1 MALELVPAEPK
12 HINEIG
18 RICFEA
24 FKSIH
29 DKHAFPRDFPDVDLA
44 IKLMGMLVERKDF
57 YGVVALRDGKPVGS
71 NFSSLMDEVSGI
83 GPITVDPSCQ
93 ARGIGRA
100 LMEDVMNYGKRN
112 NIDKLRLLQDS
123 FNLTSLS
130 LYTSLGFD
138 VKETVVLMQAA
149 PALKAD
155 QTVRPIAENDL
166 AVIEGL
172 SRRIYKVS
180 RINEVASAF
189 VHGFPAFLRE
199 HDGRVTGYLLPG
211 FFGHGVAETEED
223 ALALIGEAARRLP
236 PESARF
242 FCPLR
247 EEKLFR
253 NALRNGCRA
262 IKVMN
267 LMAVGPYEPPQDV
280 WMPSILY

>member
-29 DKHAFPRDFPDVDLA
+29 DRHAFQRDFPDAELA
-44 IKLMGMLVERKDF
+44 TKVVGMLVERKDF
-57 YGVVALRDGKPVGS
+57 YGVVALLDGKPVGS

-100 LMEDVMNYGKRN
+100 LMEDVMYHGKRN
-112 NIDKLRLLQDS
+112 NIDRLRLLQDS

-149 PALKAD
+149 PTSKID
-155 QTVRPIAENDL
+155 QTVRPITENDL

-172 SRRIYKVS
+172 SKRIYKVS
-180 RINEVASAF
+180 RINEVASAL
-189 VHGFPAFLRE
+189 VYGFPAFLRE
-199 HDGRVTGYLLPG
+199 RAGRVTGYLLPG
-211 FFGHGVAETEED
+211 FLGHGVAETEED
-223 ALALIGEAARRLP
+223 SLALIGESARRIP
-236 PESARF
+236 PEFTRF
-242 FCPLR
+242 FCPLGR
-247 EEKLFR
+247 AKFFR
-253 NALRNGCRA
+253 NSLKMGCRA

>member
-29 DKHAFPRDFPDVDLA
+29 DRHAFPRDFPDVELA
-44 IKLMGMLVERKDF
+44 IKVVGMLVERKDF
-57 YGVVALRDGKPVGS
+57 YGVVALLDGKPVGS

-83 GPITVDPSCQ
+83 GPITVDPACQ
-93 ARGIGRA
+93 TRGIGRA
-100 LMEDVMNYGKRN
+100 LMEGVVNYARRN
-112 NIDKLRLLQDS
+112 NIDKIRLLQDS
-123 FNLTSLS
+123 FNMASLS

-138 VKETVVLMQAA
+138 AKETVVLMEAA
-149 PALKAD
+149 PASKAD
-155 QTVRPIAENDL
+155 QTVRPITENDL

-172 SRRIYKVS
+172 SERIYKVS

-199 HDGRVTGYLLPG
+199 RDGRVTGYLLPG

-236 PESARF
+236 PDFARF

-247 EEKLFR
+247 EANFYRSAIK
-253 NALRNGCRA
+253 AGCRA

-267 LMAVGPYEPPQDV
+267 LMVIGPYEPPDDV

>member
-29 DKHAFPRDFPDVDLA
+29 DKHVFPRDFPDVELA
-44 IKLMGMLVERKDF
+44 IKVVGMLVERKDF
-57 YGVVALRDGKPVGS
+57 YGVVALLEGKPVGS

-83 GPITVDPSCQ
+83 GPITVDPACQ
-93 ARGIGRA
+93 TRGIGRA
-100 LMEDVMNYGKRN
+100 LMEGVVNYAKRN
-112 NIDKLRLLQDS
+112 NIEKIRLLQDS
-123 FNLTSLS
+123 FNMASLS

-138 VKETVVLMQAA
+138 VKETVVLMEAV
-149 PALKAD
+149 PASKAD
-155 QTVRPIAENDL
+155 QTVRSITENDL

-189 VHGFPAFLRE
+189 VYGFPAFLRE
-199 HDGRVTGYLLPG
+199 RDGRVTGYLLPG

-223 ALALIGEAARRLP
+223 ALALIGESARRIP
-236 PESARF
+236 PEFARF

-247 EEKLFR
+247 QEKFFR
-253 NALRNGCRA
+253 TALRNGCRA